1 MIITID
7 VKDNV
12 AQKLLDMLESFKN
25 DVKISYDKS
34 KFMLDM
40 QKSQE
45 DLEQNNI
52 IAIDNVDE
60 YIAKLQ
66 DEIK

>member
-34 KFMLDM
+34 KFMVDM

-52 IAIDNVDE
+52 IAIDDVDE
-60 YIAKLQ
+60 YITKLQ